1 MKNSRVFTLA
11 MVALLCSL
19 LLNSCKDGGN
29 STPNPEITSIAPT
42 VGPVGTTINIEGSGF
57 GSSASEIEV
66 SFNGTAA
73 EITSV
78 SDSRIQTIGSSASE
92 IEDNFKGTAAEITS
106 VSDTLIQTSVPEGAT
121 SGAVQVSVGGV
132 TAQGPAFTVEPTMPG
147 IQSVRPDSGEVGR
160 VVTITGMNFGGTPS
174 ENSVTFNG
182 TEAIVDSAN
191 ANRIKTRVPQGATS
205 GPVEVTVAGATATG
219 SSFKVLNVT
228 GTLKVLVRT
237 TGDNRDPD
245 GYTVRV
251 DGNVIRTGVRDT
263 LTVRDLALGTH
274 SVRLSGVASNCS
286 VSGTNPREVSITART
301 TTSTTFEISCTK
313 GMPSIQSVRPDSGE
327 VGRVVTITGMNF
339 GGTPSENSVTFN
351 GTEAIVDSANAN
363 RIKTR
368 VPQGAT
374 SGPVEVTVAGAT
386 ATGSSFKVLNVTGTL
401 KVLVRTTG
409 DNRDPDGYTVRV
421 DGNVIRTGVR
431 DTLTVRDLALGTH
444 SVRLSGVASNCSVS
458 GTNPREVSITAR
470 TTTSTTFEISCTEE
484 NPGTTSIFTTVSAG
498 RDHSCGISTLGD
510 AYCWGNNEFG
520 QLGNGEVGVGL
531 QKNLPF
537 KVNMP
542 AGVSFTAISTGFR
555 HTIAITSSGKAYA
568 WGLNT
573 LGQLGDGST
582 TNRLAPVEVNMPSG
596 VSFSKISSGVQHTV
610 AITADGKG
618 YAWGRN
624 NLGQLGVGNTTNSST
639 PVAVSMPAGVTFTAV
654 DAGDRYNIALS
665 STGQAYAWGAN
676 FFGKLGDGTTTNR
689 QAPVAVIM
697 PSSVKF
703 TRVTASSGAI
713 SMAVSAGGQAYGWG
727 LNNFGQLGDGTT
739 TNQESPVPVDMPAGI
754 NFVDIDTGENHTIA
768 ITSAGRAYAWGANG
782 SGQLGNGMFIR
793 QSMPRPVF
801 GGTDFSEI
809 SAGNVHNLALDANG
823 QGYAWGE
830 NLDGELGDGTFA
842 RRTSVVKVGGN

>member
-147 IQSVRPDSGEVGR
+147 
-160 VVTITGMNFGGTPS
+160 
-174 ENSVTFNG
+174 
-182 TEAIVDSAN
+182 
-191 ANRIKTRVPQGATS
+191 
-205 GPVEVTVAGATATG
+205 
-219 SSFKVLNVT
+219 
-228 GTLKVLVRT
+228 
-237 TGDNRDPD
+237 
-245 GYTVRV
+245 
-251 DGNVIRTGVRDT
+251 
-263 LTVRDLALGTH
+263 
-274 SVRLSGVASNCS
+274 
-286 VSGTNPREVSITART
+286 
-301 TTSTTFEISCTK
+301 
-313 GMPSIQSVRPDSGE
+313 IQSVRPDSGE

-809 SAGNVHNLALDANG
+809 SAGNVHNLALHANG